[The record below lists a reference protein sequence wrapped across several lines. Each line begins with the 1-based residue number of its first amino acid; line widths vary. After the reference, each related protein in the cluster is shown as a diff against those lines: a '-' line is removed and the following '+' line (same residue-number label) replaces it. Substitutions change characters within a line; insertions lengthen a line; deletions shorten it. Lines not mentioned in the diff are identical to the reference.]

1 MLEALEDSSMSE
13 FGSDVEAAIKT
24 ISEQLRSKSQLYGA
38 LRGVDEML
46 NQLMNLVRGNRE
58 ADHIKIVDSHIMS
71 VAADE
76 GQHPLIAVPT
86 RVSGDAKLDPRGAGA
101 GGSGRSSIS
110 STGHWVDGQASPVYQ
125 PEPAVQ
131 SVQNSTQAT
140 SVKSPPAQLTE
151 NEQNRM
157 SRTALFLQQPGQL
170 SSPETVP
177 LFELLHPADSS
188 MSEAAHSWTDLD
200 PASANKTARFMEDYA
215 HDRSS
220 AELHHQ
226 VSPRSPSWA
235 IRGNRSSVVV
245 PAPVALLAPNLQPNP
260 LFDFS

>member
-1 MLEALEDSSMSE
+1 MLEALEDIMDE
-13 FGSDVEAAIKT
+13 FGPDVEAAVKT
-24 ISEQLRSKSQLYGA
+24 ISEQLRLRSQLYGS

-46 NQLMNLVRGNRE
+46 NQLVGLVRGNRE
-58 ADHIKIVDSHIMS
+58 ADHIQIVDSHLSRS
-71 VAADE
+71 VVADE
-76 GQHPLIAVPT
+76 GQHPLFAVPT

-110 STGHWVDGQASPVYQ
+110 STGHWVGGQASPVYQ

-151 NEQNRM
+151 N
-157 SRTALFLQQPGQL
+157 TALFLQQPGQL

-245 PAPVALLAPNLQPNP
+245 PAPAALLAPNLQPNP